1 MKNTGFRYRRPLS
14 CPGGNRAISRIFRYR
29 KAPSTGRRCR
39 HPLPAGGSTQSIP
52 KRRGKQPGIA
62 GVFTAEDIPGENQ
75 IGGIIPDEQMWAYD
89 SVDFMGQPL
98 ALVVGVT
105 EAQAKRAA
113 ALVKAEIEP
122 CTPVLDPRMAYKENR
137 IIGTV
142 RTFGR
147 GDVDSVWDLC
157 DVVVSGRFD
166 SGGQEHLY
174 LETQGAL
181 AVPGENGKVRITSAT
196 QNLTHVQKTAA
207 GILGVDMHNV
217 EVDVRRLGGAF
228 GGKEDQASTWA
239 AMAALAAVLC
249 RRPVKIVLSRHDDLR
264 FTGKRHPY
272 SSDYTIGLKNDGTIL
287 AYEVMLY
294 QNAGAAADLSPAV
307 LERSLFHAAGS
318 YRIENIRAVGASCR
332 TNLPP
337 NTAYRGFGGPQA
349 MLVIESAIVQAAARM
364 GMRPWEIQEKNLLS
378 EGDTFHYGMKAERC
392 EARRCFSRA
401 KEKYGLADWQQRVD
415 NFNRESRHVK
425 KGLAAM
431 PVCFGIS
438 FTNIP
443 MNQAQAL
450 VHVYVD
456 GSVSVATGAVE
467 MGQGVRQKLTEVAA
481 RTFSIPEDWVYVEE
495 TSTATCANASPT
507 AASVGTDLNGK
518 ATEKACQEIKK
529 RLMRCAGEVLGCGES
544 SRTEICEGLFHND
557 GRPTEVSWKAAVE
570 AAYLRRTNLSC
581 HAHFATPGIHF
592 DKSTESGVPFAYHVY
607 GTAIAEATLDCI
619 RGTYTF
625 DAVRL
630 VHDAGISLNNAIDI
644 GQTEGGLVQGLGW
657 LTMEELVFNEEGR
670 LLADMLSNYKIPD
683 IYSIPKIM
691 DIEFIEDSKNP
702 MGVFNSKAIGEPPF
716 MYGLAGFFAL
726 TAAVRAYRTKRLP
739 GDNWPADAELCS
751 SPMTPEQALTLL
763 YPDFNGGNRNG

>member
-1 MKNTGFRYRRPLS
+1 MKTPEFGTDALSHVRGESRYIQDIPVPEGTLYGVVVPSPYACGRIHSINTDAARD
-14 CPGGNRAISRIFRYR
+14 
-29 KAPSTGRRCR
+29 KD
-39 HPLPAGGSTQSIP
+39 
-52 KRRGKQPGIA
+52 GIIA
-62 GVFTAEDIPGENQ
+62 VLTADDIPGENQ
-75 IGGIIPDEQMWAYD
+75 IGGIIPDEQMWAYET
-89 SVDFMGQPL
+89 VDFVGQPI
-98 ALVVGVT
+98 AFVVAET
-105 EAQAKRAA
+105 EAQARRGAA
-113 ALVKAEIEP
+113 AVTAEIEP
-122 CTPVLDPRMAYKENR
+122 CTPVLDPRTAFKENR
-137 IIGTV
+137 IIGDV

-147 GDVDSVWDLC
+147 GDVDAAWERC
-157 DVVVSGRFD
+157 DYVFSGRFD

-181 AVPGENGKVRITSAT
+181 AVPGENGKVHITSAT
-196 QNLTHVQKTAA
+196 QNPTHVQKTAA
-207 GILGVDMHNV
+207 RVLGVEMHNV

-239 AMAALAAVLC
+239 AMAALAAVSC
-249 RRPVKIVLSRHDDLR
+249 RRPVQIVLSRHDDLR

-272 SSDYTIGLKNDGTIL
+272 SSDYKIGLTKDGTIV

-318 YRIENIRAVGASCR
+318 YYIEHVKATGACCR

-349 MLVIESAIVQAAARM
+349 MLVIESAIVKAAAAM
-364 GMRPWEIQEKNLLS
+364 GMRPCEIQKKNLLS
-378 EGDTFHYGMKAERC
+378 EGDEFHFGMIAERC
-392 EARRCFSRA
+392 EARRCFTKA
-401 KEKYGLADWQQRVD
+401 EEIYDLAEWQKRVD
-415 NFNRESRHVK
+415 AFNRQNRYTK

-438 FTNIP
+438 FTNIA

-467 MGQGVRQKLTEVAA
+467 MGQGVRQKIVRVAA
-481 RTFSIPEDWVYVEE
+481 RTFDIPEDWVYVED
-495 TSTATCANASPT
+495 TSTATCANTSPT

-518 ATEKACQEIKK
+518 ATEHACREIKK
-529 RLMRCAGEVLGCGES
+529 RLIGCAAEVLGCDDS
-544 SRTEICEGLFHND
+544 SRTKLCEGVFYND
-557 GRPTEVSWKAAVE
+557 GKPSEVSWKAVVE
-570 AAYLRRTNLSC
+570 AAYQKRINLSC

-592 DKSTESGVPFAYHVY
+592 DKNTGTGKPFAYHVY
-607 GTAIAEATLDCI
+607 GTAFAEATLDCI

-630 VHDAGISLNNAIDI
+630 VHDAGISLNRPIDI
-644 GQTEGGLVQGLGW
+644 GQTEGALVQGLGW
-657 LTMEELVFNEEGR
+657 LTMEEVVYNGEGR

-683 IYSIPKIM
+683 IYSMPKIM
-691 DIEFIEDSKNP
+691 DIYFLEDSKNP

-726 TAAVRAYRTKRLP
+726 IEAVRAFRTERIP
-739 GDNWPADAELCS
+739 EENWPAGAEICV

-763 YPDFNGGNRNG
+763 YPDFNGGKRNG